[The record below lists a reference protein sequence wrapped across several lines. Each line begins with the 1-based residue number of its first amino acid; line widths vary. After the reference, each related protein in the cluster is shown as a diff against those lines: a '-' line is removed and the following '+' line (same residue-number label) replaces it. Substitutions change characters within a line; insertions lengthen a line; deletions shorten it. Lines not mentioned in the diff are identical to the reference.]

1 MIKTPSLAVPF
12 VALLSACATVP
23 PPASIAQEPVPEVFA
38 PVTVRII
45 GINDFHGNIEPPSR
59 AFTVRGS
66 GDDAV
71 RAPAGGGAYL
81 ASAIA
86 ATKAK
91 NEHSMVISA
100 GDMIGGSPIASSLFL
115 DEPTIGVMNRIG
127 IDFNAVGNHEFDR
140 GAGELQ
146 RIQKGGCEQNT
157 QREPCQVEQYSGAD
171 FQFLAANVTSQD
183 GQTIFPAYGIKR
195 FGSGASEVA
204 IGVIGLTLE
213 DTPTLVTPSGIAG
226 LTFAEE
232 SSTIN
237 ALIPRL
243 KAQGADAIIVSIHQ
257 GLFTEVG
264 YNDSSCGGVSGALL
278 EILAKLDPSVDL
290 VISGHTHRAYICDH
304 GAIDPARSF
313 LVTSAASAGAL
324 LTDIAMT
331 IDPVSGT
338 VVSLEANNVLVQN
351 EGTGEGERAVAPLAE
366 FATYTP
372 DADIAAY
379 VARYTDAASEFANR
393 SVGRIAR
400 TPGQSPNRRD
410 NPIGNLIADA
420 QLAATKDAGAQISF
434 MNAGGVRDDLV
445 PSDDG
450 TITFG
455 QIYSVQ
461 PFSNTLITKTF
472 TGAQVLSLL
481 EKQVDGTIRGSLYV
495 SDGLTYSVDM
505 TRDPGGRISAA
516 TLHGKAIE
524 RGATYRVTMNS
535 FLASGGDGFETF
547 KQGSDAVVGPLDLD
561 ALEAWIS
568 AVDVRHLP
576 GMGRVKFLTPADQ

>member
-1 MIKTPSLAVPF
+1 MEVRMKRFASPLLA
-12 VALLSACATVP
+12 ALTLSSCATIPQTSQETVP
-23 PPASIAQEPVPEVFA
+23 QAIA

-66 GDDAV
+66 GDDEV

-86 ATKAK
+86 AVKAK

-100 GDMIGGSPIASSLFL
+100 GDMIGGSPITSSLFL

-140 GAGELQ
+140 GAAELQ
-146 RIQKGGCEQNT
+146 RIQHGGCEKNT
-157 QREPCQVEQYSGAD
+157 LREPCQVEQYAGAD
-171 FQFLAANVTSQD
+171 FQFLAANVSSQD
-183 GQTIFPAYGIKR
+183 GQTIFPSYGIKR

-204 IGVIGLTLE
+204 VAVIGLTLE
-213 DTPTLVTPSGIAG
+213 DTPTLVTPSGVEG

-232 SSTIN
+232 ASTIN
-237 ALIPRL
+237 TLIPQL
-243 KAQGADAIIVSIHQ
+243 KAQGADAIVVSIHQ

-278 EILAKLDPSVDL
+278 DVLAKLDPAVDL
-290 VISGHTHRAYICDH
+290 VISGHTHRAYICDYSS
-304 GAIDPARSF
+304 IDPTRGF
-313 LVTSAASAGAL
+313 LVTSAASAGTL

-331 IDPVSGT
+331 IDPQNGAII
-338 VVSLEANNVLVQN
+338 SLEANNLVVQN
-351 EGTGEGERAVAPLAE
+351 QGTGEGPRAVAPLPELTTHA
-366 FATYTP
+366 P
-372 DADIAAY
+372 DTDVAAY

-400 TPGQSPNRRD
+400 VPEQISSRQD
-410 NPIGNLIADA
+410 SPIGNLIADA
-420 QLAATKDAGAQISF
+420 QLAATKHAGAQIAF
-434 MNAGGVRDDLV
+434 MNSGGVRADLM
-445 PSDDG
+445 PADDG

-455 QIYSVQ
+455 ELYAVQ

-472 TGAQVLSLL
+472 TGAQVLALL
-481 EKQVDGTIRGSLYV
+481 EKQVDGVSRASLFV
-495 SDGLTYSVDM
+495 SDGFAYSLDM
-505 TRDPGGRISAA
+505 SREPGARITAA
-516 TLHGKAIE
+516 TLHGQAIE
-524 RGATYRVTMNS
+524 REATYRVTMNS

-547 KQGSDAVVGPLDLD
+547 KKGTDAIVGPLDLD
-561 ALEAWIS
+561 AMEAWIA
-568 AVDVRHLP
+568 AVPVRQLP
-576 GMGRVKFLTPADQ
+576 ATGRVTFLTPADQ